1 MSAGGGL
8 PPDAASGVFAPI
20 LEEYRSQPLELPD
33 SGGWERPM
41 DRAERLPRSVA
52 DVSFGFEFHLVE
64 PAADAGL
71 CVVVP
76 PGLGLPRHYV
86 AEGARAEPG

>member
-1 MSAGGGL
+1 
-8 PPDAASGVFAPI
+8 
-20 LEEYRSQPLELPD
+20 
-33 SGGWERPM
+33 M